1 MLFFDPPAFHFLN
14 ASTQSPMWWIQ
25 TARFASNWLPIL
37 CALPVVTAMLA
48 LGKGWR
54 RSLLMALLAMA
65 LAWLACRLL
74 RWGFPMPR
82 PVQLGMGHQWIAHG
96 SRASFPSMHAAG
108 AFALACGV
116 SLGVGRHRRWLI
128 GVIWALALSV
138 ALSRVVLGVHFPSDI
153 LAGMLV
159 GTGSAILVWRC
170 TLLLRQ
176 AQRRRRLNRRI
187 QLKISQSL

>member
-1 MLFFDPPAFHFLN
+1 MLFFDPPLYHFLN
-14 ASTQSPMWWIQ
+14 ASTQHPLWWIQ

-37 CALPVVTAMLA
+37 CALPVMTAMLA

-65 LAWLACRLL
+65 VAWLACRLM

-108 AFALACGV
+108 AFALAQGI
-116 SLGVGRHRRWLI
+116 SLGVGRHRRWLL
-128 GVIWALALSV
+128 VSIWTLASSV

-153 LAGMLV
+153 LAGLLV
-159 GTGSAILVWRC
+159 GMGSAVLVWRC
-170 TLLLRQ
+170 TLRIRQ
-176 AQRRRRLNRRI
+176 ARHRRRLSQRI
-187 QLKISQSL
+187 QLKISQML

>member
-25 TARFASNWLPIL
+25 TARFASNWLPTL
-37 CALPVVTAMLA
+37 CALPVVAAMLA

-54 RSLLMALLAMA
+54 RSLMMALLAMA
-65 LAWLACRLL
+65 AAWLACRLL

-82 PVQLGMGHQWIAHG
+82 PVQLGMGHQWIEHG

-116 SLGVGRHRRWLI
+116 SLGVGRHRRWL
-128 GVIWALALSV
+128 LALVWVLAVAV

-159 GTGSAILVWRC
+159 GMGSALLVWRF
-170 TLLLRQ
+170 TLHIRQ
-176 AQRRRRLNRRI
+176 AQRRRRLSQRT
-187 QLKISQSL
+187 QLKISQPL